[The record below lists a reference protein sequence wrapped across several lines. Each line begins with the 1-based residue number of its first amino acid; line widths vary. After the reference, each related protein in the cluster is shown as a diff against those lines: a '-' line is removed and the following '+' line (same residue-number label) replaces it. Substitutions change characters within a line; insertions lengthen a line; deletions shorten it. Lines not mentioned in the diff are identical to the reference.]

1 MVRSGTVWAWAAVAP
16 RNIASAN
23 VLVSFTCFALEPA
36 HFRSRIKS
44 VAPASGRTRG
54 PGRHAGM
61 LRKRLHEFKQSPMNY
76 SSRMANWGRCHSE
89 RERFRAKAYPGLDPG
104 WTPVRVKKTRQNK
117 RVEPGSDSIRTDK
130 ALGTPFARA
139 GGGCRFTQ
147 YQRGTKYDVDDRRG
161 GVREFSEQQS
171 GCLYSHLMMF
181 YPNRPQWR
189 RHPITARP
197 VVLTAGCY
205 SCRASCPTPSD
216 DGISPRQH
224 AWP

>member
-16 RNIASAN
+16 SNIASAN
-23 VLVSFTCFALEPA
+23 VLVSFICFSLEPA

-54 PGRHAGM
+54 PGPM
-61 LRKRLHEFKQSPMNY
+61 LRKRLHEFKQSPMSY
-76 SSRMANWGRCHSE
+76 SSRIANWGRRHSE
-89 RERFRAKAYPGLDPG
+89 RERFRAKACPGLDPG

-139 GGGCRFTQ
+139 RGGCRFTQ

-161 GVREFSEQQS
+161 GLREFSEQQS

-181 YPNRPQWR
+181 YPDRRQWR
-189 RHPITARP
+189 RHQIHEGH
-197 VVLTAGCY
+197 VVVTG
-205 SCRASCPTPSD
+205 D
-216 DGISPRQH
+216 
-224 AWP
+224 